1 MRWMLGIM
9 VPGKIGENW
18 PKLEKHMRKSLLVT
32 LLMIALMT
40 SACQG
45 AESIA
50 VEAPTE
56 TESIVSAE
64 ILPTETE
71 PVDVEPVVDEPT
83 PTAIKTLTGPTS
95 ECTLVSSLP
104 EPSPEYADIF
114 AVKDNDWTI
123 GPKDAAVTIIEY
135 GDFQ

>member
-1 MRWMLGIM
+1 M
-9 VPGKIGENW
+9 VPGKIGDNW
-18 PKLEKHMRKSLLVT
+18 PNLEKHMRKSLLST
-32 LLMIALMT
+32 LLMMTLMI

-50 VEAPTE
+50 VEDPTE
-56 TESIVSAE
+56 TGSIVSAE
-64 ILPTETE
+64 ILPTDPGDVK
-71 PVDVEPVVDEPT
+71 PVDVEPMVDEPT
-83 PTAIKTLTGPTS
+83 PTAMKTLAGPAS

-123 GPKDAAVTIIEY
+123 GPEDAAVTIIEY

>member
-1 MRWMLGIM
+1 M

-18 PKLEKHMRKSLLVT
+18 PNLEKHMKKSLMVT
-32 LLMIALMT
+32 LLMMALIM

-50 VEAPTE
+50 DMAPTE

-64 ILPTETE
+64 ILPTK
-71 PVDVEPVVDEPT
+71 PVDVEPMIDEPT
-83 PTAIKTLTGPTS
+83 PTEMKTLTGPAS

-104 EPSPEYADIF
+104 EPSPEYVDIF
-114 AVKDNDWTI
+114 SVKDDDWTI
-123 GPKDAAVTIIEY
+123 GPDDAAVTIIEY